1 MADTDSSLT
10 PEQRLLKLIE
20 EQESKDTD
28 GAGGAGKQTGN
39 RFDFRALLS
48 PAGIRA
54 QIESARDAL
63 KAGFKKP
70 KSPLQIKKV
79 NQFLKIGAIL
89 CGCYFIVNLLFDLGS
104 LNRNLEQELSL
115 KSTDL
120 NEINLDEETQAGESF
135 FDETGVRN
143 VFAPLDKR
151 IQVTD
156 EETSSLTLKVL
167 ELTEKLKLTGISI
180 HPDDSKRTFCMIEDL
195 EKNIT
200 TFLKEGDTISGLRV
214 STIKE
219 DSVILQYQDE
229 KIEIR

>member
-1 MADTDSSLT
+1 MADPDSSLT

-20 EQESKDTD
+20 EQESKDAD
-28 GAGGAGKQTGN
+28 GAGGAGEQPGN
-39 RFDFRALLS
+39 KFDFRALLS

-54 QIESARDAL
+54 QIEHARDSF
-63 KAGFKKP
+63 KAGFRKQ

-79 NQFLKIGAIL
+79 NQFLKIAAL
-89 CGCYFIVNLLFDLGS
+89 LFGCYLIVNLLFDLGALS
-104 LNRNLEQELSL
+104 RNLKQELSL

-120 NEINLDEETQAGESF
+120 NEITLDDKAQTGESF

-151 IQVTD
+151 IQASD

-167 ELTEKLKLTGISI
+167 ELTENLKLTGISI
-180 HPDDSKRTFCMIEDL
+180 HPEDSNRTFCMIEDL
-195 EKNIT
+195 GKSIT

-214 STIKE
+214 SAIKE

>member
-1 MADTDSSLT
+1 MADPDSSLT

-20 EQESKDTD
+20 EQESKDAD
-28 GAGGAGKQTGN
+28 NAGGAGNQAAK
-39 RFDFRALLS
+39 FDFRALLS
-48 PAGIRA
+48 PAGLRA
-54 QIESARDAL
+54 QIETLRDSFKSGFRKQKSQLQLKKINQLLKLAAL
-63 KAGFKKP
+63 LF
-70 KSPLQIKKV
+70 
-79 NQFLKIGAIL
+79 
-89 CGCYFIVNLLFDLGS
+89 GCYLIVNLLFDLGS
-104 LNRNLEQELSL
+104 LNRNLKQELSL

-120 NEINLDEETQAGESF
+120 SEISLDEETPAGESF

-151 IQVTD
+151 VQAVD

-167 ELTEKLKLTGISI
+167 ELTENLKLTGISVN
-180 HPDDSKRTFCMIEDL
+180 PDDPNRTFCMIEDL

-200 TFLKEGDTISGLRV
+200 TFLKEGDMISGLRV
-214 STIKE
+214 GTIKE

>member
-20 EQESKDTD
+20 EQESKDAD
-28 GAGGAGKQTGN
+28 GAGGSGKQPGN
-39 RFDFRALLS
+39 KFDFRALLS

-54 QIESARDAL
+54 QIEYARDSF
-63 KAGFKKP
+63 KAGFQKQ

-79 NQFLKIGAIL
+79 NQFLKIAAL
-89 CGCYFIVNLLFDLGS
+89 LFGCYLVVNLLFDLGL
-104 LNRNLEQELSL
+104 LNRNLKQELSL
-115 KSTDL
+115 KPTDL
-120 NEINLDEETQAGESF
+120 NEITLDDEVPAGESF

-151 IQVTD
+151 IQATD
-156 EETSSLTLKVL
+156 DETSSLTLKVL
-167 ELTEKLKLTGISI
+167 ELTENLKLTGISI
-180 HPDDSKRTFCMIEDL
+180 HPEDSNRTFCMIEDL
-195 EKNIT
+195 EKSIT

-214 STIKE
+214 SAIKE